1 MQSGQLIPTDRRY
14 WITAIIS
21 LFVICML
28 AFTVSLSTIAQKMS
42 LPFSATYVTDSSET
56 ITGELPAD
64 ITQQFPDAIWKP
76 LINDNLGLSN
86 DTHWIRVSLDSIK
99 PGSQYLLEANYSL
112 IDEIDVWVFN
122 ADVNG
127 AIDIS
132 EPLATYSTGD
142 MRSFDQ
148 RVIKH
153 EQFLF
158 PIAGDNEHML
168 IVLRVQSDGPIKLPI
183 RVWQY
188 ADFISYNSAHQLFL
202 GLFFGYMLAMALSNL
217 FLFATTRNKIFA
229 VYAGYVIGL
238 ALVIAALQGV
248 GFRFFWPDSP
258 WFQQKGLMLFA
269 CVTLALVIVFSIQV
283 LDLKRNSPRAYLL
296 LSIAKFIYVGVFA
309 LAFVL
314 PYTPLL
320 ITVLIMM
327 AITSP
332 VILLASLYLAIQG
345 NSIARYFS
353 AAWLVVLF
361 SGVVLTTENL
371 GVYNLPLNA
380 NYLLMVGAIAETI
393 LLSLALAIR
402 FSTQFEETERAK
414 TLALE
419 NERQAMAAKDELLKV
434 QEASQQD
441 LEYRV
446 EERTLEL
453 EIAMRELSEA
463 NQELERMSAIDPL
476 TGLMNRRYFD
486 KRLLAE
492 ARRSRREHRQLT
504 LAMLDIDFF
513 KKINDNYG
521 HPAGDECLRV
531 FSQLLQTHIKRP
543 SDVICRYGGEEFV
556 VILPATEIDG
566 ATVLMER
573 VRDALE
579 QTVVE
584 FEGEKIKMTV
594 SIGVTA
600 RVITSDDQ
608 KEGLLGFADQLLYK
622 AKQNGRNRVIAETF
636 DE

>member
-1 MQSGQLIPTDRRY
+1 
-14 WITAIIS
+14 
-21 LFVICML
+21 ML

-296 LSIAKFIYVGVFA
+296 LSIAKYIYVGVFA